1 VRLVPGDGG
10 IFAQGGHVEQSTA
23 LCDVIELTG
32 EHEFLLHGR
41 TADLVNIAGK
51 RSSFGYLNAQLNAI
65 AGVVDGAFFMP
76 DAQAA
81 GGTGVS
87 RLTAAVVAP
96 SLSIAQLT
104 EQLRQRIDPV
114 FLPRPLLLVDRL
126 PRNATGK
133 LPHHALQALAA
144 QHLKTGSAAIAGSPK
159 AAVCTALPIAEDHA
173 AFAGHFPGFPIL
185 PGAALLDVALH
196 EIGRARSIDL
206 TRWRV
211 AAAECLAPVRPG
223 DALTLEHWASR
234 TATILFVIRC
244 ATRAVASGMLTAI
257 CAPGG
262 GGHDG

>member
-1 VRLVPGDGG
+1 
-10 IFAQGGHVEQSTA
+10 
-23 LCDVIELTG
+23 
-32 EHEFLLHGR
+32 
-41 TADLVNIAGK
+41 
-51 RSSFGYLNAQLNAI
+51 
-65 AGVVDGAFFMP
+65 MP

-144 QHLKTGSAAIAGSPK
+144 QHPKTGAAIAGKPNT
-159 AAVCTALPIAEDHA
+159 AVCTALPIAEDHA

-206 TRWRV
+206 TQWSV
-211 AAAECLAPVRPG
+211 ASTKFLATVGPG
-223 DALTLEHWASR
+223 DALTLEHSASGD
-234 TATILFVIRC
+234 ATIRFVIRC
-244 ATRAVASGMLTAI
+244 AARAVASGMLTAI